1 MAELGE
7 EDRRNGSYA
16 RQLLTA
22 LGAIELCVP
31 RTRRF
36 SAGSIE
42 STFTALEGGSSLVR
56 SAGRKE
62 YRNCGA
68 DRRCAYS
75 PALTSSVAY
84 NVVQCFLQFD
94 NLFVDHLYP
103 LVSDLQV
110 VGHRPLDPHFEL

>member
-16 RQLLTA
+16 RQLLMA

-42 STFTALEGGSSLVR
+42 STFTALEGQAVR
-56 SAGRKE
+56 HWFARQVGKSI
-62 YRNCGA
+62 
-68 DRRCAYS
+68 
-75 PALTSSVAY
+75 VI
-84 NVVQCFLQFD
+84 VVRTGD
-94 NLFVDHLYP
+94 ARI
-103 LVSDLQV
+103 
-110 VGHRPLDPHFEL
+110 HRP